1 LLIVDLTGGLR
12 EAEHLEGLLF
22 PVEILWLVDAEE
34 ARIAGSFM
42 KMAGTGHL
50 KIIILLTQG
59 KGLGIRTRSLWI
71 QENQMII
78 CVVGNLEII
87 TMMGHGK
94 DLNPEG
100 IIGLLN
106 NAIIL
111 PKGDVQEVL
120 VADLLMV
127 ILLLM
132 VDGEMMLGKVP
143 MIEVVLI
150 HPMGIGLRIVG

>member
-1 LLIVDLTGGLR
+1 
-12 EAEHLEGLLF
+12 
-22 PVEILWLVDAEE
+22 
-34 ARIAGSFM
+34 M
-42 KMAGTGHL
+42 KMAGTDHL

-71 QENQMII
+71 QENQMTI

-87 TMMGHGK
+87 TMMGRGK

-106 NAIIL
+106 NVIIL

-127 ILLLM
+127 ILVLI
-132 VDGEMMLGKVP
+132 VDGEMRLGKVP

-150 HPMGIGLRIVG
+150 HPM

>member
-1 LLIVDLTGGLR
+1 
-12 EAEHLEGLLF
+12 
-22 PVEILWLVDAEE
+22 
-34 ARIAGSFM
+34 
-42 KMAGTGHL
+42 
-50 KIIILLTQG
+50 
-59 KGLGIRTRSLWI
+59 
-71 QENQMII
+71 
-78 CVVGNLEII
+78 
-87 TMMGHGK
+87 
-94 DLNPEG
+94 
-100 IIGLLN
+100 
-106 NAIIL
+106 L

>member
-1 LLIVDLTGGLR
+1 MLIVDLSGGLR

-22 PVEILWLVDAEE
+22 PAEILWLVDAEE

-71 QENQMII
+71 QENQMTI

-87 TMMGHGK
+87 TMMGCGK
-94 DLNPEG
+94 YLNPEE

-106 NAIIL
+106 NVIIL

-127 ILLLM
+127 ILVLM
-132 VDGEMMLGKVP
+132 VDGEMRLGKVP

-150 HPMGIGLRIVG
+150 HPMEIGLSIVG